1 MNKINVPPDIVP
13 RHVIEEFNAKLYKWS
28 QEFQKEIDKI
38 VRQAIKRQNE
48 KFNKQKNKN
57 RRSKKT
63 GVV

>member
-13 RHVIEEFNAKLYKWS
+13 RHVIKEFNAKLYKWS
-28 QEFQKEIDKI
+28 KEFQEEIDKI

-48 KFNKQKNKN
+48 KLNKQENKN